1 MEPAVGVDDLCRGL
15 GVLVVAQHDT
25 AAPDADLAGLVHL
38 ILHIVVGLMV
48 VGLAHGAHVVGRLGE
63 VQDAVAEGL
72 GHAVALVDDEAV
84 LGQLQQ
90 HLGVEGRR
98 GAAQVPQAVEAADAA
113 PLEVVVNRLHQHGGR
128 GHNVAVHQAE
138 VAVEV
143 ADVAAEVQCPAGGR
157 VGHDADEAGH
167 VEEGQQGHVAQR
179 QLLALRQTGRD
190 PVLGP
195 GTVGAEAGAHI
206 PLREHDALAAAGGA
220 GGEHQHHQVIVAD
233 AVGQLTGGGVPIA
246 VHRTELRTIGGFQLG
261 TAAVVDAVVQDEGRF
276 HKTQLI
282 FQLLPHLFLV
292 EGHEDAPCKDDAEG
306 CHTVLVAVPA
316 QQHNTLALDAGHF
329 CLEVGS
335 HPADVL
341 RVLTV
346 LFFHDGLAV
355 GGHIADSHIV
365 GEFLLHAAGH
375 HIIYACGDFDLF
387 SHWSYSFFV
396 RKKSKQHHFVPDSPH
411 FWQTEEISGSIP
423 LGNSIP
429 HMRRK
434 RKISLH
440 KYAI

>member
-1 MEPAVGVDDLCRGL
+1 M
-15 GVLVVAQHDT
+15 
-25 AAPDADLAGLVHL
+25 
-38 ILHIVVGLMV
+38 
-48 VGLAHGAHVVGRLGE
+48 
-63 VQDAVAEGL
+63 
-72 GHAVALVDDEAV
+72 
-84 LGQLQQ
+84 
-90 HLGVEGRR
+90 
-98 GAAQVPQAVEAADAA
+98 
-113 PLEVVVNRLHQHGGR
+113 
-128 GHNVAVHQAE
+128 
-138 VAVEV
+138 
-143 ADVAAEVQCPAGGR
+143 
-157 VGHDADEAGH
+157 
-167 VEEGQQGHVAQR
+167 EEGQQGHVAQR
-179 QLLALRQTGRD
+179 QLLALRQAGRD
-190 PVLGP
+190 PVLSP

-220 GGEHQHHQVIVAD
+220 GGEHQHHQVVVAD

-282 FQLLPHLFLV
+282 FQLLPRLFLV

-316 QQHNTLALDAGHF
+316 QQRNTLALDAGHF

-341 RVLTV
+341 RVLAV
-346 LFFHDGLAV
+346 LLFHDGLAV

-365 GEFLLHAAGH
+365 REFLLHAAGH

-387 SHWSYSFFV
+387 SHWSYSFFI
-396 RKKSKQHHFVPDSPH
+396 RKKNKQHHFVPESPH
-411 FWQTEEISGSIP
+411 FWQTEESSGSIP

-440 KYAI
+440 KYTI

>member
-25 AAPDADLAGLVHL
+25 AAPDAYLAGLVQL
-38 ILHIVVGLMV
+38 ILNVV

-72 GHAVALVDDEAV
+72 GHTVALVDDEAV

-113 PLEVVVNRLHQHGGR
+113 PLEVVVNRLYQHGGR
-128 GHNVAVHQAE
+128 GHDVAVHQAE
-138 VAVEV
+138 VAVEI
-143 ADVAAEVQCPAGGR
+143 ADVAAEVQCPAGRR

-179 QLLALRQTGRD
+179 QLLTLRQAGRD

-220 GGEHQHHQVIVAD
+220 GGEHQHHQVVVAD

-261 TAAVVDAVVQDEGRF
+261 TAAVVDTVVQDEGRF

-282 FQLLPHLFLV
+282 FQLLPRLFLV

-329 CLEVGS
+329 CLEIGS

-341 RVLTV
+341 RVLAV
-346 LFFHDGLAV
+346 LLFHDGLAV

-387 SHWSYSFFV
+387 SHWSYSFFI
-396 RKKSKQHHFVPDSPH
+396 RKKNKQHHFVPDSPH
-411 FWQTEEISGSIP
+411 FWQTEESSGSIP

-429 HMRRK
+429 HMHRK